1 MKINKV
7 SIDFTSVFHAL
18 FITFMY
24 ISVLCLMSGYNF
36 LGLMTLSN
44 FINVNE
50 MIIHKSLIIIFI
62 SILILESILVAM
74 WIMLNKKQSNNK
86 SNFKKYLIQ
95 SIVILA
101 LVGAIV
107 PVCFIGQSMGAD
119 FGRIMSKF

>member
-44 FINVNE
+44 FIHVNE
-50 MIIHKSLIIIFI
+50 MIIHKSVIIIF
-62 SILILESILVAM
+62 
-74 WIMLNKKQSNNK
+74 
-86 SNFKKYLIQ
+86 
-95 SIVILA
+95 
-101 LVGAIV
+101 
-107 PVCFIGQSMGAD
+107 
-119 FGRIMSKF
+119 